1 MCTGFNTNN
10 NKVYPLES
18 VNHILDTLPL
28 IGKLRPI
35 PSVNVV
41 TSVYP
46 LKYRSKK
53 VLINYFIHAGN
64 DVKKLLN
71 SDYRTIRVGSD
82 TVNDNTFNHSRS
94 I

>member
-10 NKVYPLES
+10 SKVYPLES
-18 VNHILDTLPL
+18 VNHILDALPL
-28 IGKLRPI
+28 IGKLRSR

-46 LKYRSKK
+46 LEYGNKK
-53 VLINYFIHAGN
+53 ALVNCFIHAGT

-82 TVNDNTFNHSRS
+82 TVNDNTFNYSRS

>member
-10 NKVYPLES
+10 SKVYPLES
-18 VNHILDTLPL
+18 VNHILDTSPL
-28 IGKLRPI
+28 IGKLKPRP
-35 PSVNVV
+35 S
-41 TSVYP
+41 SVYP

-53 VLINYFIHAGN
+53 VLINYFIHAGT

-71 SDYRTIRVGSD
+71 SNYRTIRVGSG
-82 TVNDNTFNHSRS
+82 TVNDNTFNYSRS